1 MLCALHPLNA
11 FIGIVSRNFLW
22 HSISLIHFSRLGILA
37 PDELSDVIV
46 FMVLIAC
53 DPSSPPELERRI
65 TNNLQEIYDDNVE
78 ADTVGGP

>member
-1 MLCALHPLNA
+1 MAFHFAYSPL
-11 FIGIVSRNFLW
+11 
-22 HSISLIHFSRLGILA
+22 RLGILA

-78 ADTVGGP
+78 ADTVGGS